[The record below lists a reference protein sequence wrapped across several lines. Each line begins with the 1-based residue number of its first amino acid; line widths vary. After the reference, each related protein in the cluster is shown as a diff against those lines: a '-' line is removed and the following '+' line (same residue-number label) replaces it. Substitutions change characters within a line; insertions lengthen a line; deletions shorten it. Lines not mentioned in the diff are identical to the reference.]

1 MDKYLHGTEPHE
13 QRRLT
18 RLQGLLNAS
27 SLRQLAINGGERVL
41 DVGSGLGNLS
51 RAMARKGATVLG
63 IERDAAQIAES
74 RRQAEASSEGHLIE
88 VRQGAAASPPL
99 SDDEWGS
106 FDIAHGRFILEHV
119 RDPQGVVDAMMRAVR
134 PGGRLVLE
142 DDDHDVMRLWPELPE
157 FDALWRAYIGAYED
171 LGADPYVGRHLVS
184 MLHAAGAEETR
195 ARQLNFG
202 GCHDDPAFGML
213 VENYV
218 GIIEGAREG
227 IVDQGRMTAEA
238 FDAAIAAF
246 RAWSARPDASMW
258 YSTCWAEGFRPG
270 EDHGARSSA
279 MRRAKRDEAATAR
292 ASEGDVLPFL
302 IATAEDLNST
312 LELPEVFRRVAR
324 RVKALIDCHLFFVL
338 LWNDRDGL
346 LEHSYSLRFD
356 SLVELRDAGG
366 FPLGHGIGG
375 TAAKLRRPVRVP
387 NVLED
392 PRYVRY
398 RAQDLEI
405 HSELAVPLIVKDR
418 LVGVIDLES
427 MEYGAFTEEHEQV
440 LMALASHIAIAVEN
454 AKLYETVRDD
464 EARLE
469 HDLAT
474 AREIQKALL
483 PVRCQSVPGLD
494 VGAAYVPALEL
505 GGDFYDVLS
514 GPEGRWAFAVGDV
527 AGKATAAALFGS
539 MALGIMRG
547 NVDELANTPAEM
559 LAYLN
564 DQLCRPSI
572 EDRFI
577 AMAFCL
583 FDPERRVLTCG
594 NGGFPQPWL
603 VRGGTAEPV
612 DVIGL
617 ALGIA
622 EGEVYETVEIAL
634 QPGDV
639 VVLCS
644 DGFIECRDARG
655 EMFGTERLAEA
666 LVALADRS
674 AQDIADDLL
683 AATDSFAAGDAS
695 RHDDRTALVLKP
707 V

>member
-13 QRRLT
+13 QARLT

-27 SLRQLAINGGERVL
+27 SLRQLAIDGGERVL

-51 RAMARKGATVLG
+51 RAMARAGASVVG

-74 RRQAEASSEGHLIE
+74 RRQADAADEVDLIE
-88 VRQGAAASPPL
+88 VRQGAAAEPPL
-99 SDDEWGS
+99 ADDEWGS

-119 RDPQGVVDAMMRAVR
+119 RDPRAVVRAMMRAVR

-142 DDDHDVMRLWPELPE
+142 DDDHDVLRLFPELPE
-157 FDALWRAYIGAYED
+157 FMELWRAYIGAYED

-184 MLHAAGAEETR
+184 MLREAGAEATR

-213 VENYV
+213 VENFV
-218 GIIEGAREG
+218 GIIEGTRAG
-227 IVDQGRMTAEA
+227 IVGRGRMTAEA
-238 FDAAIAAF
+238 FDSAIGAF
-246 RAWSARPDASMW
+246 RAWSELPDASMW

-270 EDHGARSSA
+270 EDHADRSSA
-279 MRRAKRDEAATAR
+279 IRRVKRDESATTR
-292 ASEGDVLPFL
+292 ASHGDVLPFL

-338 LWNDRDGL
+338 LWNERDGL

-356 SLVELRDAGG
+356 THVELKDAGG
-366 FPLGHGIGG
+366 FPLGYGIGG
-375 TAAKLRRPVRVP
+375 SSAKLRAPVRVP

-405 HSELAVPLIVKDR
+405 HSALAVPLIVKDR

-427 MEYGAFTEEHEQV
+427 MEYGAFTAEHEQL

-454 AKLYETVRDD
+454 AKLYETVRED
-464 EARLE
+464 ELRLE
-469 HDLAT
+469 HDLST

-483 PVRCQSVPGLD
+483 PERCQSVPGLD
-494 VGAAYVPALEL
+494 VGTAYVPALEL
-505 GGDFYDVLS
+505 GGDFYDVLPS
-514 GPEGRWAFAVGDV
+514 ADGHWAFAIGDV

-547 NVDELANTPAEM
+547 NVIELADSPAEM

-564 DQLCRPSI
+564 DQLCRPRI

-583 FDPERRVLTCG
+583 YDSAERVLTCG

-603 VRGGTAEPV
+603 VRDGAAKPV
-612 DVIGL
+612 DVRGL
-617 ALGIA
+617 ALGIQA
-622 EGEVYETVEIAL
+622 GIDYETLDVSL
-634 QPGDV
+634 RPGDV
-639 VVLCS
+639 VVLCT
-644 DGFIECRDARG
+644 DGFTECRDAQG
-655 EMFGTERLAEA
+655 EMFGTERLADA
-666 LVALADRS
+666 LVALAGKP
-674 AQDIADDLL
+674 AQAIADELL
-683 AATDSFAAGDAS
+683 SATDAYAAGDAS
-695 RHDDRTALVLKP
+695 RHDDRTALVLK
-707 V
+707 VS

>member
-13 QRRLT
+13 QARLT

-27 SLRQLAINGGERVL
+27 SLRQLALDGGERVL

-51 RAMARKGATVLG
+51 RAMARLGATVVG
-63 IERDAAQIAES
+63 IERDTAQIAES
-74 RRQAEASSEGHLIE
+74 ARQADAAGEAHLVD
-88 VRQGAAASPPL
+88 VRQGAAAEPPL
-99 SDDEWGS
+99 TEDEWGG

-119 RDPQGVVDAMMRAVR
+119 RDPQAVVRAMMRAVR

-142 DDDHDVMRLWPELPE
+142 DDDHDVMRLWPALPSFTEL
-157 FDALWRAYIGAYED
+157 WHAYIGVYED

-184 MLHAAGAEETR
+184 MLHEAGAEETR

-213 VENYV
+213 VENFV
-218 GIIEGAREG
+218 GIIEGARDG
-227 IVDQGRMTAEA
+227 IVESGRMTAEA
-238 FDAAIAAF
+238 FDDAIVAF
-246 RAWSARPDASMW
+246 RDWSQRPDASMW

-270 EDHGARSSA
+270 EDHADRSSA
-279 MRRAKRDEAATAR
+279 MRRAKRDESATAR
-292 ASEGDVLPFL
+292 ALTGDVLPFL
-302 IATAEDLNST
+302 ISTAEDLNST
-312 LELPEVFRRVAR
+312 LELHEVFRRVAR
-324 RVKALIDCHLFFVL
+324 RVKALIDCHLFFVM

-366 FPLGHGIGG
+366 FPLGFGIGG
-375 TAAKLRRPVRVP
+375 TAAKLRAPVRVP

-427 MEYGAFTEEHEQV
+427 MDYGAFTEEHEQV

-483 PVRCQSVPGLD
+483 PERCQSVPGLD
-494 VGAAYVPALEL
+494 VGTAYVPALEL
-505 GGDFYDVLS
+505 GGDFYDVL
-514 GPEGRWAFAVGDV
+514 PCPDERWAFAVGDV

-539 MALGIMRG
+539 MAVGIMRG
-547 NVDELANTPAEM
+547 NVIQFASQPAEM

-583 FDPERRVLTCG
+583 YDSARRVLTFG

-603 VRGGTAEPV
+603 VRDGVVSLV
-612 DVIGL
+612 DVRGL

-622 EGEVYETVEIAL
+622 TGEEYETVDVAL

-644 DGFIECRDARG
+644 DGFTECRDANG
-655 EMFGTERLAEA
+655 EMFGTGRLADA
-666 LVALADRS
+666 LVTLADLS

-683 AATDSFAAGDAS
+683 AATDDYAAGDAS
-695 RHDDRTALVLKP
+695 RHDDRTALVLKLA
-707 V
+707 